1 MQNKPHAKK
10 RCGAKTRSGKPCK
23 NGAMENG
30 RCRMHGGKS
39 TGAPPE
45 KMKKNKNSEKHGLF
59 AKHLPPETLELVE
72 QFEQEEQITRL
83 KRNIAIQEA
92 AIIRSQSIMHV
103 EAKDELVKELK
114 KLESTD
120 YGDKKEYEIQFAW
133 DRQGNYLTSL
143 SRAMTTLMNMYKT
156 LAELTSDEQEDVQ
169 STIGSFV
176 EALEGTSE
184 DVWNDEEE
192 A

>member
-10 RCGAKTRSGKPCK
+10 RCGAKTRSGEPCK